1 MWDSATCLT
10 NPTMSD
16 GNNSAKRKI
25 WGDGR
30 TSAWKVWTRLTN
42 TASGEAIAPSMPAPE
57 SLLCFWCIF
66 GPIVVSFCYKISSV
80 SLIYQ
85 YLQKMK
91 KSLNRN
97 FFLWFSVLHLDFQNW
112 LFHFIRSICFW
123 WKFILAFFDCKML
136 IFLFFKCP
144 C

>member
-91 KSLNRN
+91 KNLNRN
-97 FFLWFSVLHLDFQNW
+97 FFYDLVFYTWTCKIDFFF
-112 LFHFIRSICFW
+112 L
-123 WKFILAFFDCKML
+123 LEVYAFDGSL
-136 IFLFFKCP
+136 Y
-144 C
+144 